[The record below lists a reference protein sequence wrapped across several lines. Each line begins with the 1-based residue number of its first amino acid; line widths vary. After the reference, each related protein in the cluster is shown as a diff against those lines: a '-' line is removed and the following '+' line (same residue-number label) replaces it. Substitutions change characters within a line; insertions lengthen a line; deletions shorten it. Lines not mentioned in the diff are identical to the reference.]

1 MAVPAGKS
9 MSSDL
14 RAHLRHIPLF
24 SNLDEDAL
32 QQLVDRCQRRRV
44 SAKTVLFHEG
54 DPGLTL
60 YVIISGL
67 VNIERSTATGET
79 VHIAKRGPGDHFGE
93 FSLVDEKP
101 RSATA
106 VTDTSSEILVLH
118 RQEFIHCIET
128 NPSLAFNIIR
138 SLVVR
143 LREAADRTVSYRTLD
158 VMGRLASFLLEA
170 ASSGKSSPEGGTE
183 IMRITEQEIADRIG
197 ATRESVNRKLSYLKS
212 AGIIKRDGRRLVV
225 MSPEGLRN
233 FCAT

>member
-1 MAVPAGKS
+1 MA
-9 MSSDL
+9 MTTDL
-14 RAHLRHIPLF
+14 RAHLRQIPLF

-32 QQLVDRCQRRRV
+32 QLLVDRCQRRRV

-60 YVIISGL
+60 YVIITGV
-67 VNIERSTATGET
+67 VNIERATATGET

-101 RSATA
+101 RSASA
-106 VTDTSSEILVLH
+106 VTDSACEILVLH
-118 RQEFIHCIET
+118 RQEFIRCIET
-128 NPSLAFNIIR
+128 EPSLAFNIIK
-138 SLVVR
+138 SLVIR

-170 ASSGKSSPEGGTE
+170 AAAGKPAQAGGTE
-183 IMRITEQEIADRIG
+183 IVRITEQEIADRIG
-197 ATRESVNRKLSYLKS
+197 ATRESVNRKLAYLKS

-225 MSPEGLRN
+225 VSLDSLRN
-233 FCAT
+233 FCIT

>member
-1 MAVPAGKS
+1 MTITT
-9 MSSDL
+9 DL
-14 RAHLRHIPLF
+14 RVHLRQIPLF
-24 SNLDEDAL
+24 SNLDENAL
-32 QQLVDRCQRRRV
+32 QLLVDRCQRRRV
-44 SAKTVLFHEG
+44 AGKTVLFHEG

-60 YVIISGL
+60 YVIISGI
-67 VNIERSTATGET
+67 VNIERATATGET

-106 VTDTSSEILVLH
+106 VTDSSCEILVLH
-118 RQEFIHCIET
+118 RQEFIRCIET
-128 NPSLAFNIIR
+128 EPSLALNIIK
-138 SLVVR
+138 SLVMR

-170 ASSGKSSPEGGTE
+170 ASAGKAAEGGGTE
-183 IMRITEQEIADRIG
+183 IVRITEQEIADRIG
-197 ATRESVNRKLSYLKS
+197 ATRESVNRKLAYLKN

-225 MSPEGLRN
+225 MQPESLRT